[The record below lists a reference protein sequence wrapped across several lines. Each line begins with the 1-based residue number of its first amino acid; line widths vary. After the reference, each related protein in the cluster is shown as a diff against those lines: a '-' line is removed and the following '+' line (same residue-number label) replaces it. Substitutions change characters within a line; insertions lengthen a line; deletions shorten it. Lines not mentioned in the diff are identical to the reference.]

1 MKLPSFLTNIKRLF
15 LTRIVP
21 ITLALSFVVLFI
33 LPTSAAVT
41 ITAATGGTAI
51 SVDTAP
57 AGAAPGT
64 TALNPITINEG
75 AKQEITTGDIVIEAP
90 AGFQFKNPPGN
101 KISLEILDNT
111 GAAPSNTSLRF
122 VGGIDGLLVSAD
134 DATSFTFNISADSLA
149 GTNPGRIVINNLL
162 VQPTATSAV
171 SADNITV
178 KNTSTST
185 ITGVTPGTTSL
196 GSLASVAGTLH
207 HYVVRSEEQGCTTAA
222 TVLTAAC
229 DAAAD
234 KAATATVG
242 TAENMLVIPVDQYGN
257 VTTGSATVTISA
269 TTGPTGGTFTPTTA
283 NTAGGIDQ
291 VSIIF
296 GVATNLGTFYE
307 LDVDDTSKNSTGDVE
322 YDAHVTVNAD
332 AITGSVPNHA
342 NLEVSESADITFR
355 FTTANA
361 VPKNGKIVIT
371 LPSAFTATL
380 LAGAIGDTYT
390 DAIGGTTVYTAA
402 VSGSVV
408 TLTGDNAGDGIAA
421 STVVDVILTGVLNPF
436 DTTNLASNYD
446 IFTQDTNGNN
456 IDDAALFS
464 GGSFIPGGLTG
475 AAVSL
480 GTTTVSTDPGNIT
493 LDFTLD
499 HPLAQDGKIVYEFG
513 SNWTMPDDADANV
526 EIQLG
531 TFSMDHSGGSDS
543 FVDEKANIA
552 TAVISGK
559 ILTITLDGSLT
570 TASDLPTTGNVRL
583 IANFTNDLNP
593 GAVDTSTPD
602 KITIKTNSA
611 AGGYRDGA
619 GAVQDTY
626 TVGTIT
632 TASVTAT
639 PSTQGGAGTH
649 ALTFTPAHNIPAGG
663 KIVVTFGAGFTIAD
677 DTTVGKATLTSGFG
691 GATVTG
697 LAAVSGS
704 KTVTVTL
711 DNEITAGALTIT
723 LDSTLITNPG
733 GNTTSVDG
741 VLDASEIDVK
751 TTNGS
756 DKDIDDLTNPV
767 ATTYTAAIVPG
778 TVTIAAITT
787 AAVNTAD
794 SVTVTF
800 NSTSGVA
807 TDGKIVYE
815 FGADWTA
822 KGDDADLEAGSAEIT
837 AFTVNAGDQTGNTTF
852 TLVGNKVTVL
862 FGGAGNPT
870 AGQTVVLTLAST
882 VFTNPRSVITGT
894 DDTTLDGGEVDIY
907 TTTNADVLVD
917 DLANP
922 QQDITFSVNTLGA
935 KTFVVG
941 NNGTDKIINTTPS
954 TNVYYT
960 ASMTLGAN
968 TPLVS
973 GDKLKLS
980 FGSAWT
986 INAVADCAA
995 DIMSTD
1001 DGTTSRV
1008 TDDGTKVG
1016 SDISCAS
1023 TGQDVIVTI
1032 ADTIAASSVVTF
1044 RIAAGATNP
1053 IQENPRSVGGVNNA
1067 INYFILDSN
1076 DKGIMTD
1083 TVATGSVS
1091 LTADVLTGGSITPT
1105 AAVTG
1110 ASPTATTVVFT
1121 TPNALVSGDIITL
1134 TFGSGYT
1141 ITDTDAAADI
1151 IATTSATTSA
1161 IYNVTDSSD
1170 VTISGLVTDT
1180 GARTAIM
1187 TLSAGVPAGR
1197 QLSFV
1202 VNTDIIAA
1210 NPRAVGAAANTLDI
1224 SITDSE
1230 PVNMTALA
1238 STVVP
1243 TLTVAAVTTPTLVAN
1258 TSTEV
1263 GEAPAYSIVQ
1273 FTTPNALIAGDK
1285 IKLTFGTG
1293 YSVLTVADCL
1303 DAGDITGNTSTTVD
1317 KIDDDGVAANLT
1329 SCVSANGTNSVTIVG
1344 NASIAAG
1351 SVISFR
1357 LGTDIIAINPRSVGA
1372 GAAVND
1378 IDVLLTDTSDKSIAS
1393 VDDTEVTLT
1402 AGAIP
1407 ASYAVTVNNAA
1418 IGEAPG
1424 YYQISMTTDHALIA
1438 GDKITVSLGSGFN
1451 IANTTATADI
1461 TATGGAVSNM
1471 RNVTDASDV
1480 GLSAVVADSAS
1491 RTIILTLSGTVP
1503 ATKNLSF
1510 QINEN
1515 IIALNPLANTSQVGD
1530 TTLDANEID
1539 VQTQDA
1545 NDKVIDAL
1553 ANPEGPTYTAGLTL
1567 ASMEPMVLTKATS
1580 TDLQVRFTTGSALPN
1595 NGKIVIDLPST
1606 YAFGS
1611 SVVTDLS
1618 GIDGTFVAVV
1628 TTLDGTNDKITL
1640 TRQADGVEVPASTVV
1655 SFKVTNVTTPAASGS
1670 TGFYKLYLNTNGDAL
1685 INSLVTIQAD
1695 TITDPSDVV
1704 APTLSSILPIDGAA
1718 SQSITVAP
1726 TLTFNEA
1733 LDSATITSANIQLKK
1748 FSDDSTVSASITLIE
1763 GDKVI
1768 KIVPN
1773 SDLSYATQYY
1783 MAVST
1788 GVTDASG
1795 NAITATVKADNEFTT
1810 LADPSD
1816 TTAATLSSMSPADG
1830 ATGVAI
1836 GGVVRLTFNEALD
1849 VTTVTSSFVELRKFS
1864 DDSVIASAISL
1875 IEGHLVI
1882 QIEPNAN
1889 LEHGTQYYVDVAAGV
1904 KNAAGVAFAAGMVK
1918 ADNEFTT
1925 VADSSDSI
1933 APAGLTITT
1942 GIATVNADFY
1952 TITGSI
1958 TADADD
1964 TTIQVL
1970 SGTTVM
1976 GTAVVTAGQTAWSV
1990 VVSLPQSTATTFTA
2004 RVTDAAN
2011 NAATAG
2017 SVVITE
2023 DGAVG
2028 VDSTAPAGLTITTGV
2043 ATVNADFYTV
2053 TGAITADADDT
2064 TIQVLNGATVMGTAV
2079 VTAGQTAWSV
2089 VVSLPQS
2096 TATTF
2101 TARVTDAA
2109 NNAATAGSVV
2119 ITEDGA
2125 VGVDSIAPAGLTITT
2140 GVATVNAD
2148 FYTITG
2154 SITADADDTTIQ
2166 VLSGTTVMGTAVV
2179 TAGQTAWSVV
2189 VSLPQSSATTFTA
2202 RVTDSS
2208 NNAATGGSVV
2218 ITEAADTTPPT
2229 VASTLPDH
2237 TSAQTEVDVA
2247 AAPSITFS
2255 KAIDVT
2261 TLTATNVY
2269 ISTNAAN
2276 NTGLIPASVTTSNGD
2291 KTVIITPTSN
2301 LSASTAYYLHVETSV
2316 KDTAGNAIAAQFN
2329 NLFSFTTQSEAAPTI
2344 SALSIAATN
2353 TAATISWGTTNQ
2365 PTSAKYRV
2373 NAVAYSGAWNVMAV
2387 SANTGTQ
2394 AVASLTANT
2403 VYYYQ
2408 VQFTKNGATTYSV
2421 PLQFTTARGA
2431 NGTYVDSITVVKSTA
2446 QYDVTNP
2453 WTNGWHF
2460 RFAMTQD
2467 NVAETSL
2474 QMNMDN
2480 WVSGANTLATA
2491 TNVKF
2496 LASTSGQ
2503 SPNEATIDAAKNVS
2517 TSYADVISLSGVND
2531 YNPTTGGKQ
2540 FFVDVFVKI
2549 PSSSQAAGSYSTSYA
2564 LKTVSDVSIALGTAS
2579 INESATN
2586 TATNVITLTNDT
2598 FTNTSGTLVSSTDYT
2613 IAGLP
2618 TGITA
2623 TVVTTSATSA
2633 TITLTG
2639 TPTTPLTADSTITVT
2654 INKAALDG
2662 TIDPSSQT
2670 FAIADEAVVATP
2682 TPAAVV
2688 NNVTFDQTFTVALTK
2703 DQLTAASTATTI
2715 KAALTLGGTFAGQTV
2730 GTVVKT
2736 SVSEFTV
2743 QVTGNVVAGAA
2754 TITLNASELEDSGN
2768 AVTNITIN

>member
-2028 VDSTAPAGLTITTGV
+2028 VDS
-2043 ATVNADFYTV
+2043 
-2053 TGAITADADDT
+2053 
-2064 TIQVLNGATVMGTAV
+2064 
-2079 VTAGQTAWSV
+2079 
-2089 VVSLPQS
+2089 
-2096 TATTF
+2096 
-2101 TARVTDAA
+2101 
-2109 NNAATAGSVV
+2109 
-2119 ITEDGA
+2119 
-2125 VGVDSIAPAGLTITT
+2125 IAPAGLTITT